1 MRVDLSLYVL
11 LDPARAGGR
20 ALPDIAAAA
29 VRGGA
34 TLVQL
39 RDKERETRAL
49 VNEARAIKRVLARLR
64 VPLLIND
71 RVDVALASGADG
83 VHLGRD
89 DLDLATARRL
99 LGPRAIIGASS
110 RSRAD
115 IEALVFGAI
124 DYVCIGGVFATSSKD
139 NPDPPIG
146 VDGFRRLAG
155 IVRERAPGLP
165 VGAIAGI
172 DETNAAE
179 VMRAGADGIAVISA
193 VTAAA
198 DPEAAAR
205 RLKAIVDQA
214 CNERPVLSS
223 LSPVGRGMG

>member
-1 MRVDLSLYVL
+1 MCCWTRRE
-11 LDPARAGGR
+11 PAGGR
-20 ALPDIAAAA
+20 SPELAAAA

-39 RDKERETRAL
+39 RDKASETRAL
-49 VNEARAIKRVLARLR
+49 VDEAKAIKRVLAGSR

-115 IEALVFGAI
+115 IEALAFGAI
-124 DYVCIGGVFATSSKD
+124 DYVCIGGVFVTASKD
-139 NPDPPIG
+139 NPGQADRDCGLQGSSRASCASARPACRSAPSPASTRTTPP
-146 VDGFRRLAG
+146 R
-155 IVRERAPGLP
+155 
-165 VGAIAGI
+165 
-172 DETNAAE
+172 
-179 VMRAGADGIAVISA
+179 
-193 VTAAA
+193 
-198 DPEAAAR
+198 
-205 RLKAIVDQA
+205 
-214 CNERPVLSS
+214 
-223 LSPVGRGMG
+223 